1 LQALCRAASM
11 LAAQHP
17 GPQAQPVRTPGL
29 AARRAARRTC
39 VPAAA
44 ARSDA
49 AHARRPPAPRAQQ
62 QGVGL
67 PGLTKSVCAAQR
79 TLQRVLARSSAA
91 FAALAGGVTAA
102 LRLALLAGPDAL
114 ALDALA
120 AAACAP
126 GAAAPSDGGEAG
138 AVAAAAR
145 AALARCGAGALGDE
159 VAALARSLAAVAA
172 LGEAVHADTYR
183 ALLADLL

>member
-1 LQALCRAASM
+1 MRRTRAPAV
-11 LAAQHP
+11 AAQSH
-17 GPQAQPVRTPGL
+17 
-29 AARRAARRTC
+29 AARARRL
-39 VPAAA
+39 
-44 ARSDA
+44 
-49 AHARRPPAPRAQQ
+49 PAPRARQ

-67 PGLTKSVCAAQR
+67 PGLTQIACAAQR

-114 ALDALA
+114 ALDAPA
-120 AAACAP
+120 AGAGAP
-126 GAAAPSDGGEAG
+126 GAAAHGGACASGAGGGEAG

-145 AALARCGAGALGDE
+145 AALARCGAGPLADD

-172 LGEAVHADTYR
+172 LGEAGHADTYR